1 MKYTSLLFL
10 FLFLSFFCS
19 FGFSKNVYAQ
29 TSASDFAVTPT
40 LQILPTLLPTITPQP
55 SSAITFTILQQLDQF
70 ASSTASTSSIAT
82 VSAQSSFSSTSTSSS
97 TSATVNTTDDTV
109 ASGSAQDYCLNVP
122 IILYHHIEP
131 LSIATQLGHASLT
144 EDSNIFEEHISYLSQ
159 KHYHFLALEDLVH
172 AILNHGTVP
181 PKSVV
186 ITVDDGYIDD
196 YTYGFLMAKKYHAII
211 NFMIPTGLVGQPDYM
226 TWDHLKEM
234 AASPYAR
241 IYNHT
246 TTHAALGLI
255 DQSQIVQEIT
265 TANQDL
271 KKNLSIN
278 NDIVVYPY
286 GSYNDLAVQTVQQL
300 GMIAALSTDPGT
312 NDCISNIYKLP
323 RVRVGNAPIESYG
336 Y

>member
-1 MKYTSLLFL
+1 MKCKLLLAIIF
-10 FLFLSFFCS
+10 FSFIF
-19 FGFSKNVYAQ
+19 FIIGFSKNVYAQ
-29 TSASDFAVTPT
+29 IPASDSAITPP
-40 LQILPTLLPTITPQP
+40 LEIFPTLLPTITPQASP
-55 SSAITFTILQQLDQF
+55 AITFTILLQLDQF

-82 VSAQSSFSSTSTSSS
+82 VSAESTFSSTSTSSS
-97 TSATVNTTDDTV
+97 TSATVNTTDDSV

-196 YTYGFLMAKKYHAII
+196 YTYGFLMAKKYHAIM

-255 DQSQIVQEIT
+255 DQSQIVQEVT

-271 KKNLSIN
+271 KKNLGIN
-278 NDIVVYPY
+278 NDIIVYPY
-286 GSYNDLAVQTVQQL
+286 GSYDDLAIQTVQQL
-300 GMIAALSTDPGT
+300 GMIAGVSTDPGT
-312 NDCISNIYKLP
+312 NDCISNIMKLP